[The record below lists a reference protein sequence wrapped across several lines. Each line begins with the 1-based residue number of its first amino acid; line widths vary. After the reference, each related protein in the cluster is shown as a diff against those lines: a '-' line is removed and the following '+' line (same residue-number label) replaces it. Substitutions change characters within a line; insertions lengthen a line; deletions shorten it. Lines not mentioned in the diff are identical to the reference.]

1 MRVTAGR
8 SNLEAVI
15 DNWVHHHE
23 VMEGGIERAA
33 IFTALC
39 REFYESILSRWD
51 PEVWKV
57 DFRVTDKCTAMRRQL
72 CFLTSHGMDS
82 VIVRRGNKR
91 TLII

>member
-8 SNLEAVI
+8 SNLEAVT
-15 DNWVHHHE
+15 DNWVHYHE

-33 IFTALC
+33 IFAALC
-39 REFYESILSRWD
+39 REFYEPILSRWD

-57 DFRVTDKCTAMRRQL
+57 GFRVTDRCTEMRRQL

-82 VIVRRGNKR
+82 VIVRRGNKG